1 MEARHI
7 IEDELSRREWGPVRT
22 SQMYCLK
29 QLKQKMNVTNAQFKH
44 TLRLNYAPN
53 VKWIEESEA
62 LYED

>member
-1 MEARHI
+1 MEARLI
-7 IEDELSRREWGPVRT
+7 IEDELSRREWGPIRT

-29 QLKQKMNVTNAQFKH
+29 HLKQKMNVTNAQFKDA
-44 TLRLNYAPN
+44 LRLNFSPN